1 MVEVARRQE
10 ETQIPPLR
18 QAQETVPY
26 AAEWMR
32 IAFMQFLSNQ
42 SEALM
47 GIKDFGEWKHY
58 AVERFCGILKLTVA
72 GADKTRSAIPYWVK
86 ERLKTA

>member
-1 MVEVARRQE
+1 MDPVVEVARRQE

-32 IAFMQFLSNQ
+32 IAFMQFLSNE
-42 SEALM
+42 SDLWESKLM
-47 GIKDFGEWKHY
+47 ASGNLYMHGPMLNVRAEP
-58 AVERFCGILKLTVA
+58 VPGR
-72 GADKTRSAIPYWVK
+72 
-86 ERLKTA
+86 

>member
-58 AVERFCGILKLTVA
+58 AR
-72 GADKTRSAIPYWVK
+72 GAVLRYLETDSRGC
-86 ERLKTA
+86 R